1 MHRIDT
7 DTAQADKFGVGKNGF
22 TEGNP
27 QTGELAT
34 ALSGPFFDAL
44 QEEIAGVIEGAGIT
58 LSKSNN
64 YQLWAALQSYFA
76 KLNSPGFT
84 GTPTAPTAASGNNST
99 QIATTAFVRSITDL
113 LAPLASPV
121 FTGNP
126 TAPTPMA
133 GDNDTSI
140 ATTAFV
146 QTAINSAINGAL
158 VGMPLP
164 WPLST
169 PPTGWLKCNGQ
180 SFNTSTYP
188 LLAIAYPGGVLP
200 DLRGEFIRGWD
211 DGRGIDSGRTLLS
224 DQQATIVAG
233 NSGNAAIANIDT
245 ANSSRSAI
253 GWESV
258 SSISGVA
265 MTQAAASPVTVNSV
279 NLGYVRPRNMAF
291 NYIVRAA

>member
-44 QEEIAGVIEGAGIT
+44 QEEIAGVIEGVGIT

-99 QIATTAFVRSITDL
+99 QIATTAFV
-113 LAPLASPV
+113 
-121 FTGNP
+121 
-126 TAPTPMA
+126 
-133 GDNDTSI
+133 
-140 ATTAFV
+140 
-146 QTAINSAINGAL
+146 QTAINGAM
-158 VGMPLP
+158 VGIPLP

-169 PPTGWLKCNGQ
+169 PPAGWLKCNGQ
-180 SFNTSTYP
+180 SFNVSTYP
-188 LLAIAYPGGVLP
+188 LLAIAYPSGVLP

-211 DGRGIDSGRTLLS
+211 DGRGVNPIQPLLAWADARTAVHTHEMPTGRMAVGIDSTAS
-224 DQQATIVAG
+224 TWVVVENDVSPTKVSTKQQAGGAG
-233 NSGNAAIANIDT
+233 ET
-245 ANSSRSAI
+245 A
-253 GWESV
+253 
-258 SSISGVA
+258 
-265 MTQAAASPVTVNSV
+265 
-279 NLGYVRPRNMAF
+279 PRCIAF